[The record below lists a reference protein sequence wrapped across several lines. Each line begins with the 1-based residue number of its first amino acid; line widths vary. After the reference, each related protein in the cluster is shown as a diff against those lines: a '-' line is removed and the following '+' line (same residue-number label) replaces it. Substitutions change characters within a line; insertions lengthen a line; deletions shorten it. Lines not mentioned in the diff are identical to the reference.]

1 MFYFWSAVAFTHQAI
16 TANFVD
22 LKTKVCNK
30 LSKKRVSIRQ
40 FRPFVKKQF
49 PPGDFIPPPPASFT
63 EIFEAITYHGLWDFL
78 HYSPLVH
85 IIHKFG
91 GNDPEMEGWV
101 QNYRKDLKA
110 YSMVT
115 TVEKY
120 IEADLNVTNLSPA
133 KRAKYDRD
141 VADTPP
147 AKRAKYDRDVADAPP
162 ATRAKYDHDVIA
174 TPPAKRVKTDHDVTD
189 TPPATR
195 AKYDHDVIATPP
207 AKRVKTDHDVAD
219 TPPANLAKY
228 DSHYYCPVE
237 WKTDFIDHS
246 LNHLN
251 EVWKLFS
258 SHYLMPDTPPTALL
272 NGNHLHKSGSL
283 VTWLIPSA
291 LIPSLIKRAQTD
303 SDFFQQHRILRMTV
317 GGKCVYEEVTMVSL
331 QCSCC
336 LVHDFFQAFDVL
348 VDV

>member
-1 MFYFWSAVAFTHQAI
+1 M
-16 TANFVD
+16 
-22 LKTKVCNK
+22 CNK
-30 LSKKRVSIRQ
+30 LSKKRVRIRQ
-40 FRPFVKKQF
+40 FRLFVKKQF

-120 IEADLNVTNLSPA
+120 IEADLNVTDLSPA
-133 KRAKYDRD
+133 KRAKIYPD
-141 VADTPP
+141 VTATPS
-147 AKRAKYDRDVADAPP
+147 AKRVKIDPDV
-162 ATRAKYDHDVIA
+162 TA
-174 TPPAKRVKTDHDVTD
+174 TPPAKRVKIDPDVT
-189 TPPATR
+189 
-195 AKYDHDVIATPP
+195 ATPP
-207 AKRVKTDHDVAD
+207 AKRVKIDPDVTA

-228 DSHYYCPVE
+228 DSRYCCPVE
-237 WKTDFIDHS
+237 WKTNFIDHS
-246 LNHLN
+246 LNHLIK
-251 EVWKLFS
+251 VWKRFS
-258 SHYLMPDTPPTALL
+258 SQYLMPDTPPTALL
-272 NGNHLHKSGSL
+272 TGNHLHKSGSL
-283 VTWLIPSA
+283 VTWLIPSG
-291 LIPSLIKRAQTD
+291 LIPSLIKRAQID

-317 GGKCVYEEVTMVSL
+317 GGKCVYEEVTMVSF

-336 LVHDFFQAFDVL
+336 LLHKFFKPL
-348 VDV
+348 IY